1 MYSDTH
7 LCIQARMNS
16 SRLPGKVIMKING
29 LPLIVYLYKRLLV
42 EFNELNIVILTSS
55 ERSDDDLVDV
65 MHEYNIPYFRGNLNN
80 VLLRFYQYQK
90 TISSDVKFIG
100 RICADSPF
108 LDTRIIREVLDNRRL
123 DYDIMTTR
131 YFDKLTLK
139 SSVSKGN
146 NFDLLNRE
154 TLLKL
159 HKIEE
164 NFSDEDKEHVIFP
177 FLRKKTL
184 SLNLSNLIDINEDV
198 AIDTLADIERLK
210 KND

>member
-16 SRLPGKVIMKING
+16 SRLPGKVIMKISD
-29 LPLIVYLYKRLLV
+29 LPLIVYLYKRLQV
-42 EFNELNIVILTSS
+42 EFHELNIVILTST
-55 ERSDDDLVDV
+55 ERSDDELVDV
-65 MHEYNIPYFRGNLNN
+65 LNEYNIPYFRGDLNN

-90 TISSDVKFIG
+90 TISSDIQFIG

-131 YFDKLTLK
+131 YFEKLILK

-159 HKIEE
+159 HKIKAT
-164 NFSDEDKEHVIFP
+164 FSDEDKEHVIFP

-184 SLNLSNLIDINEDV
+184 SLNLSNLIDLNEDV
-198 AIDTLADIERLK
+198 AIDTLADMERLK
-210 KND
+210 TND